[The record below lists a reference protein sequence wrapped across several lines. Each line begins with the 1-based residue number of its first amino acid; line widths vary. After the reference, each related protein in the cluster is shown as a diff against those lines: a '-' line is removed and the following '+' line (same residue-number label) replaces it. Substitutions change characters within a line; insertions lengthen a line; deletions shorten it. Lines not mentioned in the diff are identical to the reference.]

1 VTTTALRRK
10 DQMNHLPRRSII
22 VAPATSQLEEIE
34 VRPPGPGELLVQVIA
49 NGLCASELPT
59 WLHGPA
65 NGTPTALGHE
75 PVGRVVEVGGGVHT
89 IAIDDTVTGRWAESF
104 AELIVVPAEYAV
116 VVPPGL
122 SYEAG
127 IGEPLGCV
135 VEALRRSR
143 LDTGDRVAVIGAG
156 FMGLCLIQLLATS
169 PIGELVAIDVR
180 DDAKQASLAYGAST
194 AGNPEDMDQ
203 MNDAFDVVFEVSG
216 TQNGLDLATSLTRPG
231 GTLDIVGYHQGT
243 RTVDMQT
250 WNWKALDVVNGHV
263 RNQRQ
268 LTDSIRRGLDIAA
281 SGRIDYASLFTHRYP
296 LSDLDQ
302 AYTDLRTKPDGFIK
316 ALILMNEP

>member
-1 VTTTALRRK
+1 
-10 DQMNHLPRRSII
+10 MNHVPRRSIV
-22 VAPATSQLEEIE
+22 VAPATSQLEDIE
-34 VRPPGPGELLVQVIA
+34 VRPPGPGELLIQVIA

-59 WLHGPA
+59 WLHGPPDD
-65 NGTPTALGHE
+65 TPTALGHE

-89 IAIDDTVTGRWAESF
+89 IAIGDTVTGRWAESF

-135 VEALRRSR
+135 VEAYRRAR

-180 DDAKQASLAYGAST
+180 DDARQASLAYGAST
-194 AGNPEDMDQ
+194 ACDPEDMDQ
-203 MNDAFDVVFEVSG
+203 MNDALDIVFEVSG
-216 TQNGLDLATSLTRPG
+216 TQNGLDLATALTRPG

-243 RTVDMQT
+243 RTVDMQA

-296 LSDLDQ
+296 LIDLDQ

-316 ALILMNEP
+316 ALILMNEQ